1 MKRIVFVILV
11 VVIGTAGVQAQSGKS
26 KAGQQKTTKAKRAK
40 TDAAAANKAD
50 TSHTVSLVSTSAN
63 QAYGAVGANRLSIA
77 DPVVNIFR
85 QRARNSPVTFNGK
98 DVIGMPG
105 STYGIANGR
114 ILLRGTTATTPGTN
128 YGSGA
133 VGTGTTLLG
142 VGASENAISVNG
154 KSPYAGPWLWGGKLP
169 SVNLVPFLKDST
181 RRDQ

>member
-11 VVIGTAGVQAQSGKS
+11 VLMGAANVQAQTVKKGK
-26 KAGQQKTTKAKRAK
+26 KAVQQKTVRQKATTPQAK
-40 TDAAAANKAD
+40 NPD
-50 TSHTVSLVSTSAN
+50 TVTLRSSGAY
-63 QAYGAVGANRLSIA
+63 QAYGAGRFTIA

-85 QRARNSPVTFNGK
+85 QRANDAPVSFNGK
-98 DVIGMPG
+98 DIIGMPA

-114 ILLRGTTATTPGTN
+114 ILLRNTTATTPGTN

-142 VGASENAISVNG
+142 VGTSENAISVNG

-169 SVNLVPFLKDST
+169 NRNLAPFLQDST
-181 RRDQ
+181 TIRR

>member
-1 MKRIVFVILV
+1 MKRIVFAILV
-11 VVIGTAGVQAQSGKS
+11 VMIGATDMLAQPVKNGN
-26 KAGQQKTTKAKRAK
+26 KAVPQKTAVKKATIRQAE
-40 TDAAAANKAD
+40 N
-50 TSHTVSLVSTSAN
+50 TVTLRSSGTY
-63 QAYGAVGANRLSIA
+63 QAYGAGTSRFTIA

-85 QRARNSPVTFNGK
+85 QRANDAPISFNGR
-98 DVIGMPG
+98 DIIGMPG

-114 ILLRGTTATTPGTN
+114 ILLRNTTATTPGTN

-169 SVNLVPFLKDST
+169 SQNLLPYLRDSAV
-181 RRDQ
+181 RRQ